1 MAKTNGNLGSLK
13 TSSGMLLA
21 GCFVVAA
28 LFVVPAFAQEP
39 SQAAPDQAVQSAGQT
54 AQQPLDLQEAVARDV
69 LEPLQAGIRT
79 QNLKQVLSVF
89 DAQSFPEFAQ
99 FRDQLRA
106 FLDHYSVLQFRYKI
120 QQGSAT
126 EEGSRA
132 SLTCEADI
140 DATPLDDRQIT
151 LRRSTQI
158 RLQMTQTSNGWR
170 ISKLTPGD
178 FFAL

>member
-1 MAKTNGNLGSLK
+1 VAKTNGHLGSLK
-13 TSSGMLLA
+13 TSAGMLLV
-21 GCFVVAA
+21 GCFIAAA
-28 LFVVPAFAQEP
+28 LFIAPVFAQEP
-39 SQAAPDQAVQSAGQT
+39 SQTAPDQAAQSAGQT
-54 AQQPLDLQEAVARDV
+54 APQPLDLQEAVARDV

-106 FLDHYSVLQFRYKI
+106 FLDHYYVLQFRYKI
-120 QQGSAT
+120 QQGTAT

-132 SLTCEADI
+132 SVTCEADI
-140 DATPLDDRQIT
+140 DATPLDPGQVP

-158 RLQMTQTSNGWR
+158 RFQLKQTPNGWR
-170 ISKLTPGD
+170 ISGLMPSD